1 MTVPESFFGIIP
13 TWIGVYGLS
22 LIMLSISFF
31 LFYKKLLIHINNSI
45 YNLEFNN
52 LNQRLKNV
60 FINGLAQKK
69 VLKRFSLK
77 KDISGISHVIIFISF
92 LSFSFSYILFIFAD
106 TINNQFSSK
115 LLTQFG
121 KILYL
126 NYLEILTVLVL
137 IALSAALYRRWIAS
151 PKRLSYSLTKKPESI
166 IIILLIGLLMLTHLL
181 SETFNHLTNNNAD
194 FYIISNPISNQIQ
207 HLNLSKS
214 LIFTL
219 HDIFWWT
226 HLLTILSF
234 AIYIPLS
241 KHMHL

>member
-13 TWIGVYGLS
+13 TWIGVYGFS

-77 KDISGISHVIIFISF
+77 KDVSGISLVIIFISF

-106 TINNQFSSK
+106 TINNQISSK
-115 LLTQFG
+115 LLTPFG

-137 IALSAALYRRWIAS
+137 IALSAALYRRWITS

-181 SETFNHLTNNNAD
+181 SETFNHLTNVSDN
-194 FYIISNPISNQIQ
+194 FYIISGPLSNLLKS
-207 HLNLSKS
+207 LNFSKS
-214 LIFTL
+214 LSITY
-219 HDIFWWT
+219 HN
-226 HLLTILSF
+226 
-234 AIYIPLS
+234 
-241 KHMHL
+241 